1 MKISRF
7 VMMSILLAGVLAMA
21 FSPLPDVKTTST
33 TKLTFKGTLG
43 TMMKM
48 FGANKPVT
56 STQYIQ
62 GNKSRT
68 DNVNEEGKL
77 TTSTVV
83 DLDREVFI
91 NIDHKKKEYTEMTF
105 AEYRNMLKGLG
116 GKAKEAQQ
124 EREEKDAP
132 EVKVSFDVKVDKT
145 GEKKNIAGYHAEKVI
160 LTMTAQGEKQAEGG
174 QAGEMDKG
182 GMIVTST
189 NWLSNEV
196 KGYDE
201 VIAFHQAFA
210 EKLGM
215 MPGSGGL
222 AGVMENLLKSNPEL
236 AEALKKLEQE
246 GKKMQG
252 VALMTESVFETWAQ
266 PSGAQADAPET
277 MPEEQEKPKSVGG
290 LLGGFGKKLGQKAM
304 KKDDNADGSGRSVL
318 MESLTEISEI
328 SNAALNSGLFIVPTG
343 YKKKEVKN

>member
-1 MKISRF
+1 MKNSRF
-7 VMMSILLAGVLAMA
+7 ALFGILIICVLALGA
-21 FSPLPDVKTTST
+21 SPLPDVKTIST

-48 FGANKPVT
+48 FGGNKPVT

-77 TTSTVV
+77 TTSTIV
-83 DLDREVFI
+83 DLDREAFI

-105 AEYRNMLKGLG
+105 DYYRNMLKSMG
-116 GKAKEAQQ
+116 GKS
-124 EREEKDAP
+124 EEKQEHEKSEP

-145 GEKKNIAGYHAEKVI
+145 GEKKNIAGYYAEKVI
-160 LTMTAQGEKQAEGG
+160 LTMTAKGEKQAEGG
-174 QAGEMDKG
+174 PAGEMEKG
-182 GMIVTST
+182 GMIITST
-189 NWLSNEV
+189 NWLSTEV

-201 VIAFHQAFA
+201 VIAFHKAFA

-215 MPGSGGL
+215 KPGGSW
-222 AGVMENLLKSNPEL
+222 AGMIEKSSPQL
-236 AEALKKLEQE
+236 AEAMKKLEEE
-246 GKKMQG
+246 GKKFQG
-252 VALMTESVFETWAQ
+252 VPLSTESVFETWAQ
-266 PSGAQADAPET
+266 PSEAQAGTSET

-304 KKDDNADGSGRSVL
+304 KKDDNADNSGRNVL
-318 MESLTEISEI
+318 MESVTEISEI
-328 SNAALNSGLFIVPTG
+328 SNTSLNSGLFAVPTD

>member
-1 MKISRF
+1 MKTSRF
-7 VMMSILLAGVLAMA
+7 AVLGILIAGVLVLAA
-21 FSPLPDVKTTST
+21 FPLPDVKTTSA

-56 STQYIQ
+56 STQYIL

-68 DNVNEEGKL
+68 DNVDDEGKL
-77 TTSTVV
+77 TTSTIV

-105 AEYRNMLKGLG
+105 EYYRNMLKSMG
-116 GKAKEAQQ
+116 GKAEEKQ
-124 EREEKDAP
+124 EREKSEP

-145 GEKKNIAGYHAEKVI
+145 GEKKNIAGYNTEKVI
-160 LTMTAQGEKQAEGG
+160 LTMTAKGEKQAEGG
-174 QAGEMDKG
+174 NAGEMDKG
-182 GMIVTST
+182 GMIITST
-189 NWLSNEV
+189 NWLSTEV

-201 VIAFHQAFA
+201 VIAFHKAFA

-215 MPGSGGL
+215 TPGGGL
-222 AGVMENLLKSNPEL
+222 AGMIEKLMKSNPQL
-236 AEALKKLEQE
+236 AEAMKKLEEE
-246 GKKMQG
+246 GKKFQG
-252 VALMTESVFETWAQ
+252 VSLLTESVFETWAQ
-266 PSGAQADAPET
+266 PSSAHAGAPEA

-304 KKDDNADGSGRSVL
+304 KKDDNADSSGRNVL
-318 MESLTEISEI
+318 MESMTEISEI
-328 SNAALNSGLFIVPTG
+328 SNASLNSELFVVPAG
-343 YKKKEVKN
+343 YKKKEAKN